1 VGKTCSIHLL
11 SNELEFDLLEINAS
25 DYRTRTKIE
34 EPVGRATKQNV
45 TIFGKKEN
53 STAASFESFPFENL
67 DYELTHYL
75 GPGEIGIITEKGY
88 EQLKK
93 FPTEFHTS
101 DKPLEY
107 LEGMKSFVAE
117 ARESLPQDTAL
128 QNIIDEIADLINST
142 IFKIK
147 FLE

>member
-1 VGKTCSIHLL
+1 MNDEVSEFVSALLHSSTVTHFMHWSTNSYSKHKALGKYYERI
-11 SNELEFDLLEINAS
+11 I
-25 DYRTRTKIE
+25 
-34 EPVGRATKQNV
+34 
-45 TIFGKKEN
+45 
-53 STAASFESFPFENL
+53 
-67 DYELTHYL
+67 ELTDDFAEAYM
-75 GPGEIGIITEKGY
+75 GRY